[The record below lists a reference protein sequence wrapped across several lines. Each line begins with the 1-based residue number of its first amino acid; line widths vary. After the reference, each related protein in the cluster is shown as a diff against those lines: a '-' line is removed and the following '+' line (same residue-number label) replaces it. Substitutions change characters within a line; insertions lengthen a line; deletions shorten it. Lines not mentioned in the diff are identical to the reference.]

1 MGKASGRPYCAAA
14 GSLPSPILSAWLPAV
29 SVITRRRALSLGI
42 AAAALALASA
52 PVPGLRRPL
61 LVAVGSELEQPLQ
74 QLEPLFE
81 RRHPGIDLRWQVQ
94 GAQDMVNQNL
104 EGSRDR
110 ARVLIPSNR
119 EQLRAFQAALAAQG
133 EPAPFSGEPQ
143 PIARTLLAAVVWP
156 DRGARLFPDGRFS
169 WARLKQAAA
178 AGQWSALGGPEAW
191 GSVDLRTTDPLRSNS
206 GQLTL
211 ALWSRDLPGAASVAV
226 LKRAVYRPARSTDI
240 LLREFI
246 SGGRNDGDIAMVYEA
261 AALMRSAEAQQRWPG
276 GYRLMVPDPTIEMVL
291 AAAVLRGE
299 ATGRQA
305 DGERFVGFL
314 AGAEAQAVLRTLG
327 YRDLDGR
334 GGSPAADRVRRLPPP
349 DRAQLD
355 DLLRLWQQAT

>member
-1 MGKASGRPYCAAA
+1 MA
-14 GSLPSPILSAWLPAV
+14 GNLPSPIFSDWPPAV

-42 AAAALALASA
+42 AAAALVLASA
-52 PVPGLRRPL
+52 PLPGLRRPL
-61 LVAVGSELEQPLQ
+61 QVAVGSELEQPLQ

-104 EGSRDR
+104 EGRPDR

-133 EPAPFSGEPQ
+133 EPAPFSREPQ
-143 PIARTLLAAVVWP
+143 PIARTLLVAVVWP
-156 DRGARLFPDGRFS
+156 DRAARLFSGGGFS

-178 AGQWSALGGPEAW
+178 AGQWSALGGPETW
-191 GSVDLRTTDPLRSNS
+191 GSFDLRTTDPLRSNS

-211 ALWSRDLPGAASVAV
+211 ALWSRDMPGAASVAV

-291 AAAVLRGE
+291 AAAVLRDE
-299 ATGRQA
+299 AMGRQA
-305 DGERFVGFL
+305 DGERFVDFL
-314 AGAEAQAVLRTLG
+314 AGEEAQSVLRTLG
-327 YRDLDGR
+327 FRGLDGR
-334 GGSPAADRVRRLPPP
+334 GGGPAANRVRRLPPP

-355 DLLRLWQQAT
+355 ELLRLWQQAG

>member
-1 MGKASGRPYCAAA
+1 M
-14 GSLPSPILSAWLPAV
+14 

-42 AAAALALASA
+42 AAAALTLASA
-52 PVPGLRRPL
+52 PLPGLRRPL

-74 QLEPLFE
+74 QLVPLFE

-94 GAQDMVNQNL
+94 DAQDMVNQNQ
-104 EGSRDR
+104 EGRPDR

-119 EQLRAFQAALAAQG
+119 EQLQAFQAALAAQG
-133 EPAPFSGEPQ
+133 EPALFSREPQ
-143 PIARTLLAAVVWP
+143 AIARTLLVAVVWP
-156 DRGARLFPDGRFS
+156 DRGARLFQDGRFS

-191 GSVDLRTTDPLRSNS
+191 GSFDLRTTDPLRSNS

-226 LKRAVYRPARSTDI
+226 LKRAVYRPARSTNI

-276 GYRLMVPDPTIEMVL
+276 GYSLMGARPNDRDGAGGGR
-291 AAAVLRGE
+291 AAG
-299 ATGRQA
+299 
-305 DGERFVGFL
+305 
-314 AGAEAQAVLRTLG
+314 
-327 YRDLDGR
+327 
-334 GGSPAADRVRRLPPP
+334 
-349 DRAQLD
+349 
-355 DLLRLWQQAT
+355 

>member
-1 MGKASGRPYCAAA
+1 MGKASRRPYCAAA

-42 AAAALALASA
+42 AAAAVALASA

-61 LVAVGSELEQPLQ
+61 LVVVGSELEQPLQ
-74 QLEPLFE
+74 RLEPLFE

-133 EPAPFSGEPQ
+133 EPAPLSGEPQ
-143 PIARTLLAAVVWP
+143 PIARTLLVAVVWP

-169 WARLKQAAA
+169 WTRLKQAAA

-191 GSVDLRTTDPLRSNS
+191 GSVDLRT
-206 GQLTL
+206 
-211 ALWSRDLPGAASVAV
+211 
-226 LKRAVYRPARSTDI
+226 
-240 LLREFI
+240 
-246 SGGRNDGDIAMVYEA
+246 NDGDIAMVYEA

-276 GYRLMVPDPTIEMVL
+276 G
-291 AAAVLRGE
+291 
-299 ATGRQA
+299 
-305 DGERFVGFL
+305 
-314 AGAEAQAVLRTLG
+314 
-327 YRDLDGR
+327 
-334 GGSPAADRVRRLPPP
+334 
-349 DRAQLD
+349 
-355 DLLRLWQQAT
+355 